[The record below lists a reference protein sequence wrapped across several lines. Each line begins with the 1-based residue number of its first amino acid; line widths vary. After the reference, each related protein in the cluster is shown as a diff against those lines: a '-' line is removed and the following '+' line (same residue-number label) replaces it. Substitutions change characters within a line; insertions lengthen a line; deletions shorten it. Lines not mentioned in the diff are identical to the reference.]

1 VISNAM
7 STFRI
12 ALAQFCIVAVS
23 CVLLGAFSVQ
33 FLQSELPCPLCI
45 LQRMGMMLCAAGP
58 AWLICRAR
66 TREVSARDY
75 AECYG
80 VSILAA
86 ILGGAVS
93 LRQVCLHI
101 APGDPG
107 FGEPVFGLHLY
118 TWAFVVFL
126 TVVAVSAVQLLL
138 LPRAPERIRIGFM
151 PRACVGL
158 LVCIVAA
165 NALAVFVEEGF
176 HWYLPDNPTSYQLF
190 QDLHLT
196 AANAPSTP

>member
-1 VISNAM
+1 M

-12 ALAQFCIVAVS
+12 VLAQFCIVAVS

-33 FLQSELPCPLCI
+33 FLQDELPCPLCI

-80 VSILAA
+80 ISILAA
-86 ILGGAVS
+86 ILGGAVA

-107 FGEPVFGLHLY
+107 FGAPMFGLHLY
-118 TWAFVVFL
+118 TWAFIVFL
-126 TVVAVSAVQLLL
+126 TVVAVSGVQMLL
-138 LPRAPERIRIGFM
+138 LPRGPERIRIGFM

-158 LVCIVAA
+158 LVFVVAA
-165 NALAVFVEEGF
+165 NALVVFVEEGF
-176 HWYLPDNPTSYQLF
+176 HLYLPDNPTSYELLH
-190 QDLHLT
+190 DLRLT
-196 AANAPSTP
+196 EPSATSKP